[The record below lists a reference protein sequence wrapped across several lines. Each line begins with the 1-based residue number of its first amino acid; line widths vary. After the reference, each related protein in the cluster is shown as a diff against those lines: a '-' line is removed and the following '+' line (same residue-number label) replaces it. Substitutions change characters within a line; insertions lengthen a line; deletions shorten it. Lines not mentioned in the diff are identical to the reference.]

1 MPKKKLE
8 PWQDPKSDQYDEQ
21 RVQAN
26 ANFQAAEASR
36 DDKPKRKVVKK
47 QIRLIERF
55 NNFQIVEGVESGIR
69 IVSKDVSSL
78 TDGQVVIA
86 N

>member
-47 QIRLIERF
+47 QI
-55 NNFQIVEGVESGIR
+55 QP
-69 IVSKDVSSL
+69 KP
-78 TDGQVVIA
+78 T
-86 N
+86 